1 MRIGIDARLWNETGV
16 GRYIRSLFHYLKELD
31 EDNQYV
37 WFFRSHEFE
46 NISLPNPKWKKVN
59 ADIRWHTLSE
69 QLFLPFIFYKENLDL
84 LHIPYFSV
92 PVLYP
97 KKFVVTIHDL
107 IFNHY
112 KTGRATTLHP
122 LLFFFKK
129 IGYHLV
135 NHISIKR
142 AAKIFTLSQTSK
154 KEIQDHYRA
163 DPSKIIVTYE
173 SGSLEGNNTEFKN
186 KISSSIINLKPYILY
201 VGNAHPHKNVETLV
215 QSMEYINKV
224 DKNLK
229 LVLIGS
235 DKFFY
240 PRLAETI
247 KKSPNSNSIALI
259 GEVPNHELI
268 GWYKNASCFVTASK
282 MEGFGIPP
290 LEAMSVGCPVIVSDI
305 PVFHE
310 IYQDAAVYF
319 DHNNPENIA
328 ETIIKT
334 LQNKELLK
342 EKIKKGLSLSSSYSW
357 KKMTSETLEIYR
369 ELLKT

>member
-1 MRIGIDARLWNETGV
+1 MIEDGQMIEIDAKG
-16 GRYIRSLFHYLKELD
+16 GRIS
-31 EDNQYV
+31 NQ
-37 WFFRSHEFE
+37 
-46 NISLPNPKWKKVN
+46 KV
-59 ADIRWHTLSE
+59 D
-69 QLFLPFIFYKENLDL
+69 
-84 LHIPYFSV
+84 
-92 PVLYP
+92 
-97 KKFVVTIHDL
+97 
-107 IFNHY
+107 
-112 KTGRATTLHP
+112 
-122 LLFFFKK
+122 
-129 IGYHLV
+129 
-135 NHISIKR
+135 SIK
-142 AAKIFTLSQTSK
+142 KLQ
-154 KEIQDHYRA
+154 
-163 DPSKIIVTYE
+163 
-173 SGSLEGNNTEFKN
+173 
-186 KISSSIINLKPYILY
+186 PYLLY
-201 VGNAHPHKNVETLV
+201 VGNAHPHKNVEALIR
-215 QSMEYINKV
+215 SMEYINKV

-240 PRLAETI
+240 PRLEKVI
-247 KKSPNSNSIALI
+247 NKSPNPKSIVLI
-259 GEVPNHELI
+259 GEVPNNELKE
-268 GWYKNASCFVTASK
+268 WYRLASCLVTASK

-290 LEAMSVGCPVIVSDI
+290 LEAMSVGCPVVVSDI